1 MPAKRMTVA
10 THGSSGQRY
19 RTDPGEA
26 YQMDWG
32 FTEVEDWLGFRYR
45 IACFAMVCHH
55 CGTCYIEF
63 FPNARQENLFIG
75 MSETAGKEYQR
86 WTLLFSALALLVS
99 GLSIYFSV
107 TTQEEMARVPYQ
119 TQVTVGVG
127 CAVSTSAGTGKT
139 VKYLTFDITNTGHA
153 AFELSRIA
161 IKEHGADTEK
171 ASFCPNQSYSSSSEF
186 PNDTTAMDLKILE
199 PGEHISYWYMLK
211 GQVLFGGSIVRVFRA
226 DMLERRQSRHLPF
239 AEDHI

>member
-1 MPAKRMTVA
+1 
-10 THGSSGQRY
+10 
-19 RTDPGEA
+19 
-26 YQMDWG
+26 
-32 FTEVEDWLGFRYR
+32 
-45 IACFAMVCHH
+45 
-55 CGTCYIEF
+55 
-63 FPNARQENLFIG
+63 

-199 PGEHISYWYMLK
+199 PGEHISYWYMVSDDVVFNLNDISNYDWYIVDSFQRLHK
-211 GQVLFGGSIVRVFRA
+211 LAMPTQSSVTAFLNGSDAFSA
-226 DMLERRQSRHLPF
+226 TQQLPTVDY
-239 AEDHI
+239 ETYSISPPTSQ